1 LLHLSRAGTT
11 GKRDP
16 DEDPRWR
23 RRGRRRRGCS
33 DDERWPRS
41 CAREPMSPVERVRA
55 INWMKT
61 CWIEGDRRR
70 PMRRRRGRTPASIGK
85 ALWCTREPMD
95 GSNSFRVMMW
105 CWPESRGGVG
115 VPGASY
121 PRWRPKAAAAAL
133 VGDKL
138 QWKLGKNSG
147 SSSTS
152 KQRGS

>member
-1 LLHLSRAGTT
+1 VIPLLHLLRVGMA

-16 DEDPRWR
+16 DEDPRQQ

-33 DDERWPRS
+33 GDERRQRT
-41 CAREPMSPVERVRA
+41 CARDSVSCGERVRA

-61 CWIEGDRRR
+61 CWIEGNRRR
-70 PMRRRRGRTPASIGK
+70 PMRRRRGRTPASVGK

-105 CWPESRGGVG
+105 CWLGGHGGVG
-115 VPGASY
+115 VPGASC

-133 VGDKL
+133 LGDNASEEIEGE
-138 QWKLGKNSG
+138 Q
-147 SSSTS
+147 
-152 KQRGS
+152 